1 MVRPKASKENL
12 HIATSFADAVTTKVT
27 SNGPHKC
34 KIKSM
39 VDCRGQNSL
48 FEALK
53 IGIPDLVR
61 TKELDL
67 SARRQAV
74 SEIELNKFLVQ
85 YGYVSFRSRRRIQGD
100 LDKWSQGIQRWKNIR
115 WINPRNIEESNRLRS
130 QLANI
135 CASLPDEYPIMED
148 NLLKF
153 LFDATVEDDEDWPVD
168 PCEENADQKWQVS
181 LLTSTACRS
190 PVLCHPIGMPTWS
203 VSLDCN

>member
-12 HIATSFADAVTTKVT
+12 HIATTFVDAVTTKVT

-34 KIKSM
+34 KFRSM
-39 VDCRGQNSL
+39 VDCKGRNSL
-48 FEALK
+48 FAALK

-67 SARRQAV
+67 SAKKHAV
-74 SEIELNKFLVQ
+74 SDVELNKFLVQ
-85 YGYVSFRSRRRIQGD
+85 YGYESFRFRHRIRGT
-100 LDKWSQGIQRWKNIR
+100 LDKWSKGIQRWKNIR
-115 WINPRNIEESNRLRS
+115 WINPRNIEESNRLRC
-130 QLANI
+130 QLAI
-135 CASLPDEYPIMED
+135 FSASLSEEYPIMED

-168 PCEENADQKWQVS
+168 PCEENADQVS
-181 LLTSTACRS
+181 LLSSTACRS

-203 VSLDCN
+203 VSLDCT